1 MRLYTIL
8 TLLIVAFL
16 MNGCLVDRIKQR
28 MYAREL
34 MKKQQ
39 LQEVET
45 FKKPKLYSPS
55 PSPLTATQQP
65 VKKVVKTTTKTLPT
79 KKSTKRK
86 ITKQK
91 KKKRVKKP
99 VVEPYSIEKDEADP
113 ELLGPQTTLK
123 SNPLTKRES
132 SSTTNKM

>member
-1 MRLYTIL
+1 MI
-8 TLLIVAFL
+8 AFL

-28 MYAREL
+28 MYAKEV

-39 LQEVET
+39 LKEVKT
-45 FKKPKLYSPS
+45 FQKPKLYTPS

-65 VKKVVKTTTKTLPT
+65 AKKVVKKSNKSIKHKKSSAKKTTTHTH
-79 KKSTKRK
+79 
-86 ITKQK
+86 
-91 KKKRVKKP
+91 KKRVKKA
-99 VVEPYSIEKDEADP
+99 VIEPYSIEKDESDP

-123 SNPLTKRES
+123 SNPLTKKES